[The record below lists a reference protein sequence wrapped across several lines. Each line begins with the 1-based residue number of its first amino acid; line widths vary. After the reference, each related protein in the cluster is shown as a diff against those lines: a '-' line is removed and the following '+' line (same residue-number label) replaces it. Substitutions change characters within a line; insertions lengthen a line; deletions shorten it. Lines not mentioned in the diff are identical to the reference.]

1 MSSVSDQDAKIAR
14 SQTRKGGSVA
24 LAARLGARLPRVGRY
39 DRPTW
44 AEAAADAVLPSRGL
58 RDVIL
63 DFALDAL
70 AMRRVQLVGAFVLA
84 VLLPMI
90 VRWRLD
96 LLRLAPRGDL
106 TSLGNL
112 SLTNAVVGTAAA
124 MVLGYVIMRQMRAHP
139 GVRSIGYVVYAFA
152 MTYGALGL
160 AFLFVRADYSRYQ
173 ILCSGMVAVL
183 WFAFVDQVT
192 ARRTVWRLAFLPGV
206 PASALPRAPRVFWRP
221 LTAPDQ
227 SLAGLTGVVADL
239 RAELSSDWERLLAHC
254 ALQGLPVYD
263 VRQVS
268 EWLTGKVKVQ
278 HLSENT
284 LSSGLARMV
293 YVRVKRLVDIFG
305 VALAIVPFGLAIG
318 VAALLIKLESPG
330 PAFFLQ
336 RRMGHRGRPFTMC
349 KLRSMRQDA
358 PAAGQAFTAE
368 NDPRITRVGAFIRKY
383 RIDEFPQIWNILK
396 GEMSWIGPRPEAAPL
411 ADLYDRE
418 VPFYCYRHMVRPGI
432 TGWAQ
437 VHQGN
442 VAMVDAATEKLHYDF
457 YYIKNLS
464 PWLDLLIGAKTL
476 LTIFTGFGAR

>member
-1 MSSVSDQDAKIAR
+1 MSSVSDQNAKTAR

-39 DRPTW
+39 DRPSWSDPT
-44 AEAAADAVLPSRGL
+44 ADAALPPSSL

-63 DFALDAL
+63 DLALDSL
-70 AMRRVQLVGAFVLA
+70 TMRRVQLLGALVLA

-96 LLRLAPRGDL
+96 LLGLAPRGDI

-112 SLTNAVVGTAAA
+112 SIANAVLGTAAA

-152 MTYGALGL
+152 MSYGALGL

-173 ILCSGMVAVL
+173 ILVSGALAVL
-183 WFAFVDQVT
+183 WFVFVDQVT

-206 PASALPRAPRVFWRP
+206 PAAALPRAARVFWRP

-227 SLAGLTGVVADL
+227 SLTDLTGVVADL
-239 RAELSSDWERLLAHC
+239 RSDLSADWERFLAHC

-268 EWLTGKVKVQ
+268 EWLTGKVRVQ

-305 VALAIVPFGLAIG
+305 VALAAIPFSLAIG
-318 VAALLIKLESPG
+318 VAALLIRLESPG

-336 RRMGHRGRPFTMC
+336 RRMGHRGRPFIMC

-383 RIDEFPQIWNILK
+383 RIDEFPQIWNIVM
-396 GEMSWIGPRPEAAPL
+396 GEMSWIGPRPEAIAL
-411 ADLYDRE
+411 ADLYERE

-442 VAMVDAATEKLHYDF
+442 VALVDAAAEKLHYDF

-464 PWLDLLIGAKTL
+464 PWLDLLIGAKTVQTML
-476 LTIFTGFGAR
+476 TGFGSR